1 MEFLIGILLK
11 NFNLSA
17 LLTKTEIMKMLSI
30 VCTKKLEYVVR
41 RCVMPLLIPFLIV
54 NVISCGDDFVED
66 TGGGSIPPE
75 EIITPPVYMLLDG
88 PYKSGVVLT
97 RNEDDSYINV
107 SSI

>member
-1 MEFLIGILLK
+1 
-11 NFNLSA
+11 
-17 LLTKTEIMKMLSI
+17 MKMLSI

-97 RNEDDSYINV
+97 RNEDDSYI
-107 SSI
+107 IETIDGDP

>member
-1 MEFLIGILLK
+1 M
-11 NFNLSA
+11 
-17 LLTKTEIMKMLSI
+17 
-30 VCTKKLEYVVR
+30 
-41 RCVMPLLIPFLIV
+41 

-97 RNEDDSYINV
+97 RNEDDSYIIELLMEIRGLRWRLGRH
-107 SSI
+107 SRGM

>member
-66 TGGGSIPPE
+66 TGGGSIEYTE
-75 EIITPPVYMLLDG
+75 EYPVKL
-88 PYKSGVVLT
+88 
-97 RNEDDSYINV
+97 
-107 SSI
+107 

>member
-1 MEFLIGILLK
+1 
-11 NFNLSA
+11 
-17 LLTKTEIMKMLSI
+17 MKMLSI

-97 RNEDDSYINV
+97 RNEDDSYIIETIDGDPWV
-107 SSI
+107 TGGRFKEDIPKGM